1 MKLSKDPSFWLAIVI
16 LLASLYFSLA
26 TAFRWLD
33 IRFRIGP
40 YFVTHWL
47 SWIGTLFIA
56 VYTPI
61 YYIVKRRS
69 PHIIKYLIPIHMHGN
84 LLSFMFISMHFFQQ
98 ITRPPQFYP
107 DLGTGVALYLVM
119 LILVSTGFLHRFQLL
134 RSFVP
139 HQNRF
144 LHISITLAFY
154 VVIGIHTLQGVG
166 VF

>member
-1 MKLSKDPSFWLAIVI
+1 MKLLKNPSFWISI
-16 LLASLYFSLA
+16 IFLLSSLFFSLA
-26 TAFRWLD
+26 TAYRWLD

-40 YFVTHWL
+40 YYVTHWL
-47 SWIGTLFIA
+47 SWVGTLFIA
-56 VYTPI
+56 IYTPLH
-61 YYIVKRRS
+61 YIVKRRN
-69 PHIIKYLIPIHMHGN
+69 PRILQYLIPIHMYGN

-119 LILVSTGFLHRFQLL
+119 LILALTGFLHRFQLL
-134 RSFVP
+134 GKTIP

-154 VVIGIHTLQGVG
+154 IIIGIHILQGIG

>member
-1 MKLSKDPSFWLAIVI
+1 MKLMKEPSFWLAIVL

-26 TAFRWLD
+26 TAFSWLD

-40 YFVTHWL
+40 YYFTHWL

-56 VYTPI
+56 VYTPL
-61 YYIVKRRS
+61 YYIVKRHS
-69 PHIIKYLIPIHMHGN
+69 PHILKYLIPIHMFGN

-107 DLGTGVALYLVM
+107 DLGTGLALYLVM
-119 LILVSTGFLHRFQLL
+119 LVLVSTGFLHRFQLL
-134 RSFVP
+134 GNTIP

-154 VVIGIHTLQGVG
+154 VVIGVHILQGVG

>member
-1 MKLSKDPSFWLAIVI
+1 MKLLKTPSFWLTILI

-26 TAFRWLD
+26 TAFGWLN

-56 VYTPI
+56 VYTPL
-61 YYIVKRRS
+61 YYLVKRRKL
-69 PHIIKYLIPIHMHGN
+69 HLLRYLIPIHMFGN
-84 LLSFMFISMHFFQQ
+84 LFSFMFISMHFVQQ

-119 LILVSTGFLHRFQLL
+119 VILVATGVLHRFQLL
-134 RSFVP
+134 RSTIP

-144 LHISITLAFY
+144 VHISITLAFY
-154 VVIGIHTLQGVG
+154 VIIGIHILQGIG

>member
-1 MKLSKDPSFWLAIVI
+1 MKSLKDPSFLLAMVI

-26 TAFRWLD
+26 TTFRWLD

-56 VYTPI
+56 VYTPL
-61 YYIVKRRS
+61 YYIVKRSR
-69 PHIIKYLIPIHMHGN
+69 PEILNYLIPIHMFGN
-84 LLSFMFISMHFFQQ
+84 LVSFMFISMHFFQQ

-119 LILVSTGFLHRFQLL
+119 VILVSSGFLHRFQLL
-134 RSFVP
+134 RSSVP

-144 LHISITLAFY
+144 LHVSITSAFY
-154 VVIGIHTLQGVG
+154 IVIGIHILQGIG
-166 VF
+166 IF

>member
-1 MKLSKDPSFWLAIVI
+1 MKLMKNPSFWIAVI
-16 LLASLYFSLA
+16 LLLASLYFSLA

-33 IRFRIGP
+33 IRFRVGP
-40 YFVTHWL
+40 YYVTHWL

-56 VYTPI
+56 VYIPL

-69 PHIIKYLIPIHMHGN
+69 PRILNYLIPIHMFGN
-84 LLSFMFISMHFFQQ
+84 LVSFMFISMHFFQQ

-119 LILVSTGFLHRFQLL
+119 LILISTGFLHRFQLL
-134 RSFVP
+134 KSLIP
-139 HQNRF
+139 HQNRY

-154 VVIGIHTLQGVG
+154 VVIGIHILQGVG

>member
-1 MKLSKDPSFWLAIVI
+1 VNLLKKPSFWISLIF
-16 LLASLYFSLA
+16 LLASLLFSLA
-26 TAFRWLD
+26 TAYRWLD
-33 IRFRIGP
+33 IQFRIGP
-40 YFVTHWL
+40 YYVTHWL
-47 SWIGTLFIA
+47 SWVGTLFIA
-56 VYTPI
+56 IYTPL
-61 YYIVKRRS
+61 YYIVKRRN
-69 PHIIKYLIPIHMHGN
+69 PRILQYLIPIHMYGN

-119 LILVSTGFLHRFQLL
+119 LILVLTGFLHRFQLL
-134 RSFVP
+134 GKAVP

-154 VVIGIHTLQGVG
+154 IVIGIHILQGIG